1 MEHSK
6 PISQLF
12 LETTVASGLAAAL
25 EAQSSILE
33 GLIKLSTGT
42 CATSDDFAESI
53 NQAIKSLDKGRES
66 IEELQSILNEK
77 LQNDPA
83 IISLGVIRKARE

>member
-25 EAQSSILE
+25 ETQSAILD
-33 GLIKLSTGT
+33 GLIKLTAGASVTG
-42 CATSDDFAESI
+42 DDFAESI
-53 NQAIKSLDKGRES
+53 NQAIKSLDRGRES
-66 IEELQSILNEK
+66 IEELQSLLNEK